1 MVQKFSKN
9 FFEKNMNRNLF
20 WKYTF
25 EQFSKKF
32 LCKPIYD
39 GMVHNL
45 YLDVYIRDYSTPPQL
60 VPLSYTKKWECGGR
74 GGGVG

>member
-9 FFEKNMNRNLF
+9 FFFEKNMNRNFF

-25 EQFSKKF
+25 DDFQNKF
-32 LCKPIYD
+32 LYKPIYN

-60 VPLSYTKKWECGGR
+60 VPLSYTKK
-74 GGGVG
+74 